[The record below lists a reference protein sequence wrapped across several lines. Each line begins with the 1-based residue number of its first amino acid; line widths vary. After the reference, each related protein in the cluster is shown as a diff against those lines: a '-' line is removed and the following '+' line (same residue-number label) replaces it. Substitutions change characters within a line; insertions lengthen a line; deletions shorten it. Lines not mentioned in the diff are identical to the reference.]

1 MIRPRKSTRG
11 TPRAATDHGEI
22 RPCVAPDRR
31 EGPRRPARALATM
44 ATLLNICNLPAI
56 VSVLLLGCGGA
67 TDDLPRRPVSGAVTL
82 DGKPLTDARVTF
94 QPSGGEGTEAGG
106 EIIDGAYRIPRDEG
120 PTPGDYVVRITSVS
134 KASLP
139 DPNAMPGDVPPAPKE
154 PIPPRYNVKSTLSAK
169 VTEEGPNAFDFDL
182 KTR

>member
-1 MIRPRKSTRG
+1 MMRPRKSTTG
-11 TPRAATDHGEI
+11 TPRAATDHGAG
-22 RPCVAPDRR
+22 RSCVTRDRAAGR
-31 EGPRRPARALATM
+31 RRPGGALAM
-44 ATLLNICNLPAI
+44 IAAFLSIRHLSVV
-56 VSVLLLGCGGA
+56 VSAVLLGCGGT

-82 DGKPLTDARVTF
+82 DGKPLSDARVTF

-106 EIIDGAYRIPRDEG
+106 EIADGAYRITRDEG

-139 DPNAMPGDVPPAPKE
+139 DPNSMPGDMPPAPKE
-154 PIPPRYNVKSTLSAK
+154 PIPPRYNVKSTLNAK
-169 VTEEGPNAFDFDL
+169 VTEEGANAFDFDL